1 MAEVAKR
8 KGVELTSLAD
18 FAMSEKAGGA
28 AIVLVAWAGFD
39 DGGGTCTKVEG
50 A

>member
-1 MAEVAKR
+1 MAEAANE

-39 DGGGTCTKVEG
+39 DGRGTCIKVEE